1 MKVAQTDLDDDLR
14 LLKTAGAEAA
24 DLALTYFKRDP
35 KVWTKDGGSPVSE
48 ADFAV
53 DARLAETLRA
63 ARPGYGWLSEET
75 ADNAD
80 RLKCSRLFV
89 VDPIDGTRAFL
100 DGSTD
105 WTVSLAVVEQGRPV
119 ASVLVGPALS
129 TTFWATARGGAFR
142 DGRRLAATDPLSL
155 VNIRLAASRRVMR
168 AFEPRHGAP
177 PKRRYIASLAYRLAQ
192 VATGDLDTV
201 IVSPGAQDWDL
212 AAADLLV
219 QEAGARLADL
229 TGDPLRYNRPETS
242 CPMLVAAS
250 PRLFGQVVEVVGGER
265 ERAEA

>member
-1 MKVAQTDLDDDLR
+1 VVQTDFDDDLK

-24 DLALTYFKRDP
+24 ELALTYFKRDP

-53 DARLAETLRA
+53 DARLAEILRA

-75 ADNAD
+75 ADNED
-80 RLKCSRLFV
+80 RLGCSRLFV

-100 DGSTD
+100 DGGTH
-105 WTVSLAVVEQGRPV
+105 WTISLAVVEQGRPI
-119 ASVLVGPALS
+119 ACVLVGPALS
-129 TTFWATARGGAFR
+129 TTFWATAGGGAFG
-142 DGRRLAATDPLSL
+142 DGRRLTATEPASL
-155 VNIRLAASRRVMR
+155 TNIRLAASRRFMR
-168 AFEPRHGAP
+168 AFEDRQGAP
-177 PKRRYIASLAYRLAQ
+177 LQRRYIASLAYRLAL
-192 VATGDLDTV
+192 VANGEFDTV

-229 TGDPLRYNRPETS
+229 SGDPLRYNRPETS

-250 PRLFGQVVEVVGGER
+250 PQLFGQVVEVVGGER
-265 ERAEA
+265 EHAEA